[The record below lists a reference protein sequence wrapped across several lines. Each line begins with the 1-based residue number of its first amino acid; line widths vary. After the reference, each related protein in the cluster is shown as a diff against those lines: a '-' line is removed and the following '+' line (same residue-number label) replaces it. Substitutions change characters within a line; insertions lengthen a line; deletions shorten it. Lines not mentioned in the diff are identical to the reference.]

1 MYRKDLIMLCR
12 LCVEMLRGTEYNASL
27 KKSSCAHSTIIAA
40 QSENTA

>member
-1 MYRKDLIMLCR
+1 MQIMCGN
-12 LCVEMLRGTEYNASL
+12 VKGTEYNASL